1 MRVREACGAYGGS
14 STFWVIFVV
23 IMLSASG
30 AVFGGDMNM
39 KYFFLFFDD
48 EVGDVCILV
57 KECFS
62 SLRGVKRNPHGFG
75 GLRV

>member
-14 STFWVIFVV
+14 STFGVIFVV
-23 IMLSASG
+23 IVLSASG
-30 AVFGGDMNM
+30 TVFGGDMYM

-57 KECFS
+57 KE
-62 SLRGVKRNPHGFG
+62 
-75 GLRV
+75 